1 MGIQL
6 RKMLQTRV
14 IVVFGATSRLGKSTI
29 ETLANQSG
37 ITIIAGV
44 ENAKDNAARRIKHIG
59 SNCFVMKCDFSQ
71 LASIQRVVRNAD
83 AVLLV
88 PALSIKG
95 ARFARHVIEA
105 VANEEVP
112 RLVIIRSILA
122 STDFWGRPP
131 APAAAE
137 QSQEQEDME
146 TFARDRL
153 GHNCVMLRIPLLM
166 ETIMYCHDEIIY
178 ANHMTGSF
186 APSTSVP
193 CIAVQDV
200 AIAASEV
207 LSQGGRKYEP
217 SYCLASKTSTVTP
230 ETVANML
237 SESLKKPVK
246 YRQVSDEQVLLLLRE
261 KGTPEHVAKNLV
273 QLKYALAQ
281 ATEPAHESD
290 NESKPSVLPPVSSP
304 PRPPPFR
311 FTNDFRQLTKQDMMS
326 PQSWLE
332 ANVDHFKR
340 KSQMQLFVLGA
351 GDALFMAMETFM
363 AHQAMS
369 PTAELDPNA
378 DEPPV
383 PSGTGMAQ
391 QSKVTFCTLKSEPA
405 GRHQKVVHYYQV
417 KDEPV
422 SPVHDLVKQL
432 TQLDVVV
439 FVIPLRLEAETC
451 VDMLKTI
458 IEAAKK
464 AAAWGIVLVSSIYA
478 HLAWDDSVH
487 RLSEMERLLSDS
499 GVSYVIVRFPL
510 FMEYF
515 LALGA
520 DVPTSPARSSAASA
534 SVAVAASAPSA
545 KEEEEEKPTPPVHPS
560 IQEQLELEEK
570 RSAAQVPAAPAAP
583 TKWHLMDRS
592 LATTPLYL
600 MAMTDAVK
608 ALAAIAYT
616 FPVHRNRTRTLY
628 TEKLTMSEVEQVL
641 QSQARKGVRIDL
653 SRIDALT
660 EARQH
665 EFWRVAY
672 WPVEQTKQFLET
684 AVEISAGSP
693 ETEEPCDDYELM
705 TDCEP
710 TRLADWAKLHAREY
724 SALLAA
730 NRTS

>member
-6 RKMLQTRV
+6 RKLLQARV
-14 IVVFGATSRLGKSTI
+14 IVVFGASSRLGKTTI

-37 ITIIAGV
+37 ITIVAGV
-44 ENAKDNAARRIKHIG
+44 ENTKDNAARRIKHIG

-88 PALSIKG
+88 PALSPKG

-105 VANEEVP
+105 VASEEVP

-122 STDFWGRPP
+122 CTDFLGRPP
-131 APAAAE
+131 APAASE
-137 QSQEQEDME
+137 QSREHEDME
-146 TFARDRL
+146 AFARDRL

-186 APSTSVP
+186 APSTPVP

-200 AIAASEV
+200 AFAASEV

-217 SYCLASKTSTVTP
+217 SYCLASISSTVTP
-230 ETVANML
+230 ETVAKLL

-246 YRQVSDEQVLLLLRE
+246 YRQISDEQVLLLLRE
-261 KGTPEHVAKNLV
+261 KRTPDHVARNLV
-273 QLKYALAQ
+273 QLKYALEQ
-281 ATEPAHESD
+281 PAVVPSSPHTD
-290 NESKPSVLPPVSSP
+290 KSKRSVLPPVSSP
-304 PRPPPFR
+304 TQPPPYR

-332 ANVDHFKR
+332 ANVDHFRR

-369 PTAELDPNA
+369 PTVELDPNA
-378 DEPPV
+378 DEPIV

-391 QSKVTFCTLKSEPA
+391 QSKVTFCTLKSEPT

-417 KDEPV
+417 KDEPE

-439 FVIPLRLEAETC
+439 FVIPFRLGAETC

-458 IEAAKK
+458 VEAALK
-464 AAAWGIVLVSSIYA
+464 AEVWGIVLVSSIYA

-487 RLSEMERLLSDS
+487 RLSEMEQLLSNS
-499 GVSYVIVRFPL
+499 GVSYAIVRLPL

-515 LALGA
+515 LALGV
-520 DVPTSPARSSAASA
+520 DVPASPARSSVASA
-534 SVAVAASAPSA
+534 SVAAASAPSA
-545 KEEEEEKPTPPVHPS
+545 EEEKEKPTPSVHPS

-570 RSAAQVPAAPAAP
+570 RTAAEVPAAPAPP

-608 ALAAIAYT
+608 ALAAIAFT

-641 QSQARKGVRIDL
+641 QTQARKGVRIDL
-653 SRIDALT
+653 SCIDALT
-660 EARQH
+660 EARKH

-684 AVEISAGSP
+684 AVEISAGFP
-693 ETEEPCDDYELM
+693 ETEEPCDDYELI

-724 SALLAA
+724 SATLAA